1 MNIVPTLTR
10 GPLILLTALILG
22 MFAIACTP
30 KVQIAPSN
38 EPITVNL
45 NVKIQHEIFVKVDK
59 DVDAL
64 FDDGGLF

>member
-30 KVQIAPSN
+30 TVQIAPSN